1 MDFAN
6 LYNIDYERVILG
18 MLLLDNSLINLVQG
32 RLTVDCFYDA
42 KTKFIYKKICELWKN
57 DKHVDIVSLSDSLTK
72 IDKMYIAQL
81 TEVTCTTSN
90 WEFYVNKIKEF
101 YLARSFRTQLSES
114 LSKLDPTKI
123 NDNISN
129 LMSKL
134 SSFMQENETGTEIKN
149 LCVEIP
155 EEIEKAHKEQRKYLG
170 YETGYED
177 FDEILDGFQ
186 NGQMYVIGARP
197 SIGKTAFA
205 LSLIRRLC
213 AKGVGC
219 SIFSLEMSCKQ
230 VFYRLLASVSKIP
243 LWQLRKG
250 TCLEYKQGVTRLL
263 NACRALFEYD
273 MNILDSGIN
282 SDEELYQR
290 IRYEATV
297 KERKVFV
304 VDHLGLVQI
313 ASPSSNHYLDV
324 GRITSTLHKLAK
336 ELNVCIILL
345 CQMNREAEGKK
356 PNLSL
361 IRESGN
367 IEQDAD
373 VIMFLHRERNLE
385 EDCVPTQIIVEKNR
399 DGKTG
404 TANFIFNKQIQD
416 FVVDKGL
423 NNNDEIGKAPK
434 IEVVA
439 QSEHKI
445 EEPTD
450 VPFF

>member
-1 MDFAN
+1 MDLTNF
-6 LYNIDYERVILG
+6 YNTDYERVILG
-18 MLLLDNSLINLVQG
+18 MLLLDNSLIELVQG
-32 RLTVDCFYDA
+32 RLTSECFYDF
-42 KTKFIYKKICELWKN
+42 KTKFMYTKICELWKEN
-57 DKHVDIVSLSDSLTK
+57 KHVDIVLLSESISK
-72 IDKMYIAQL
+72 FDKSYIAQL
-81 TEVTCTTSN
+81 TEVTCSTSN
-90 WEFYVNKIKEF
+90 WEFYVDKIKEF
-101 YLARSFRTQLSES
+101 YLARSFREQLSKS
-114 LSKLDPTKI
+114 LKDIDPIKI
-123 NDNISN
+123 NNNISD
-129 LMSKL
+129 LISKL
-134 SSFMQENETGTEIKN
+134 SSFMQENETGTDIKN

-155 EEIEKAHKEQRKYLG
+155 EEIEKAYKEHKNYLG
-170 YETGYED
+170 YETGFDD
-177 FDEILDGFQ
+177 FDDILDGFQ

-205 LSLIRRLC
+205 LAIAKRLC
-213 AKGVGC
+213 SKGVGC
-219 SIFSLEMSCKQ
+219 SVFSLEMSCKQ
-230 VFYRLLASVSKIP
+230 IFYRLLSSVSKIP

-250 TCLEYKQGVTRLL
+250 TCLEYKQGVTKLL
-263 NACRALFEYD
+263 NACRTLFDYD
-273 MNILDSGIN
+273 MNILDCGIN

-297 KERKVFV
+297 KNRKVFI

-313 ASPSSNHYLDV
+313 AKPSSNHYLDV

-336 ELNVCIILL
+336 ELDVCIILL
-345 CQMNREAEGKK
+345 CQMNRGAEGKK

-385 EDCVPTQIIVEKNR
+385 EDSVPTQIIVEKNR

-416 FVVDKGL
+416 FIVDKS
-423 NNNDEIGKAPK
+423 NNNEQGSALKV
-434 IEVVA
+434 EVVA
-439 QSEHKI
+439 EHKC
-445 EEPTD
+445 EDSTD